1 MSDLPALDWSKVN
14 ELELRAFALGMALR
28 NNSVVRP
35 CGCGIDYLPDLA
47 EDVYRFMKGEYVPF
61 DERVTEQTVTGQ
73 VDNVVFVDF
82 GKKDQPDE

>member
-28 NNSVVRP
+28 SNVVVRP
-35 CGCGIDYLPDLA
+35 CGCHDYLPELA
-47 EDVYRFMKGEYVPF
+47 EDVYRFMKGEFVPF
-61 DERVTEQTVTGQ
+61 DERITEQTVTGQ
-73 VDNVVFVDF
+73 EDNVVFVDF